1 MDYNNILKLLEEMY
15 AVNNYEKDA
24 DYLFEL
30 VKKHVKA
37 DEKDKSHQEDLIRNF
52 IFYVFLGSIDKESR
66 NELYDIN
73 IHINESLNS
82 VEKKNPFWKIDNY
95 GIYKLKK
102 VDDTLFVAETINRD
116 HDNGFYL
123 TDDSSLSAIE
133 FMEKNHSMLN
143 LINKLMSR
151 KEEIINYDYQPK
163 LGVPREFTEKLI
175 DYIGFRRIEKVNSNE
190 DNIKR

>member
-15 AVNNYEKDA
+15 KVNNYEKDA

-73 IHINESLNS
+73 ININESLNS

-163 LGVPREFTEKLI
+163 LGVPIEFTEKLI
-175 DYIGFRRIEKVNSNE
+175 DYIGFRRIEKVNSN
-190 DNIKR
+190 NINEKR